1 MVSDS
6 VDQKIKSTIGDLL
19 GRADPVSKK
28 VLTAFDPSKDPGV
41 NKRSLLKFS
50 RPDLEVFAEFL
61 SIQLEDSRSKAKLF
75 SNREKLV
82 NHVVLRIT
90 ALYPSTCS
98 ECSSEYQVKF
108 GTTPALRCFICSQG
122 SHDCNEVTALIETL
136 RTVPPLSGSVWLC
149 SGCYNA
155 NNLSP
160 IAELRATP
168 PSASAT
174 PTSTN
179 PPSRQE
185 PCSSNNLSGEDNIS
199 TEELANKLNVVV
211 IQQTQNQDTPP
222 DTETIICPKFVAGE
236 CPHGFSG
243 KTPKNGV
250 AKCELRH
257 PKRCRKHM
265 KFGADPEHGCN
276 LGDSCDFYHI
286 PHCSSSLKDK
296 TCYNKDC
303 NRVHLVGT
311 KRPKREKNTTPPGG
325 GTRQA
330 RPQTNHSVP
339 SQSRSQK
346 SSTRPPPSRDG
357 RSQRPVPN
365 KPSEKATAENDN
377 RFLELRTLMEA
388 IQKEMGGMKT
398 EMAEQRNIVEEIRSR
413 PTPLPTHSMPVLQ
426 QPSMPAPQPSASM
439 LHSSDPYRRMGPPP
453 PAPHLSSRN
462 IPHFPQFPNLNPA
475 LQSTWIPTHQASY

>member
-1 MVSDS
+1 MASDS
-6 VDQKIKSTIGDLL
+6 VDQKIKSTIGGLL

-28 VLTAFDPSKDPGV
+28 ILTAFDPSKDPAV

-50 RPDLEVFAEFL
+50 RTDLEVFAEFL
-61 SIQLEDSRSKAKLF
+61 SIPLEDSRSKTKLF

-82 NHVVLRIT
+82 KHIVLRIT

-98 ECSSEYQVKF
+98 ECSSEYQVNF
-108 GTTPALRCFICSQG
+108 GTAPALRCFICSQG
-122 SHDCNEVTALIETL
+122 SHDCDEFNALIETL
-136 RTVPPLSGSVWLC
+136 HTVPSHLSGSVWLC
-149 SGCYNA
+149 SGCYDA

-160 IAELRATP
+160 IAALRETP

-174 PTSTN
+174 PISTS
-179 PPSRQE
+179 PQPSRQE
-185 PCSSNNLSGEDNIS
+185 PCSSNNSSREGIIS
-199 TEELANKLNVVV
+199 AEELTTKLNMVAS
-211 IQQTQNQDTPP
+211 QQASNQDTPP
-222 DTETIICPKFVAGE
+222 DPETICPKFVAGE
-236 CPHGFSG
+236 CPHGVSG
-243 KTPKNGV
+243 KTTKNGV

-276 LGDSCDFYHI
+276 LGDSCEFYHI

-296 TCYNKDC
+296 TCYKKDC

-330 RPQTNHSVP
+330 RPQTTNSAP
-339 SQSRSQK
+339 SQSRSRQN
-346 SSTRPPPSRDG
+346 STRPPPSRDG
-357 RSQRPVPN
+357 RSQLPVPN

-388 IQKEMGGMKT
+388 IQKVMG
-398 EMAEQRNIVEEIRSR
+398 A
-413 PTPLPTHSMPVLQ
+413 
-426 QPSMPAPQPSASM
+426 
-439 LHSSDPYRRMGPPP
+439 
-453 PAPHLSSRN
+453 
-462 IPHFPQFPNLNPA
+462 
-475 LQSTWIPTHQASY
+475 